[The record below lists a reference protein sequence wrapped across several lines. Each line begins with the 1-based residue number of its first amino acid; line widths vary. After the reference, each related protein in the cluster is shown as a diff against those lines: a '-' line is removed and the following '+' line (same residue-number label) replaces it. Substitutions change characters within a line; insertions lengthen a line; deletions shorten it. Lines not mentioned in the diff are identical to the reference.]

1 MKNKVPTKG
10 ITLRTRMTNEEG
22 MLWSRIKNEK
32 FNKIKFRKQF
42 IIEDYVID
50 FYAPKY
56 KLAIELDG
64 ASHFTDKGIIRDTER
79 DNYLNEQGIEV
90 LRFENESVA
99 KNLTTVLKLILDK
112 IKEIEAKVNVENQDL
127 SDKQN

>member
-1 MKNKVPTKG
+1 
-10 ITLRTRMTNEEG
+10 MTNEEG

-42 IIEDYVID
+42 IINDYVID

-79 DNYLNEQGIEV
+79 DNYLSEQGIEV

-99 KNLTTVLKLILDK
+99 KNLTTVLNLIYAK
-112 IKEIEAKVNVENQDL
+112 MKEIEAKVSDESNPDL
-127 SDKQN
+127 SDK

>member
-22 MLWSRIKNEK
+22 ILWSRIKNEK

-42 IIEDYVID
+42 IIEDYIID

-56 KLAIELDG
+56 KLAVELDG

-90 LRFENESVA
+90 LRFENESVT
-99 KNLTTVLKLILDK
+99 KNLTTVLNLIHLK
-112 IKEIEAKVNVENQDL
+112 IKEIEGKIAEDTKL
-127 SDKQN
+127 KTADK

>member
-1 MKNKVPTKG
+1 MKNKVPSKG

-32 FNKIKFRKQF
+32 FNKVKFRKQF
-42 IIEDYVID
+42 IVEDYVID

-64 ASHFTDKGIIRDTER
+64 ASHFTDKGIIKDTER
-79 DNYLNEQGIEV
+79 DKYLNEQGIEV

-99 KNLTTVLKLILDK
+99 KNLTTVLNLIYTK
-112 IKEIEAKVNVENQDL
+112 IKEIEAKFNDEPNQDL
-127 SDKQN
+127 SDK

>member
-1 MKNKVPTKG
+1 MKNKIPSKG

-22 MLWSRIKNEK
+22 MLWSKIKNEK
-32 FNKIKFRKQF
+32 FNKVKFRKQF
-42 IIEDYVID
+42 IIEKYVID

-79 DNYLNEQGIEV
+79 DNYLSEQGIEV
-90 LRFENESVA
+90 LRFENESVN
-99 KNLTTVLKLILDK
+99 KNLTTILNLIGKK
-112 IKEIEAKVNVENQDL
+112 IKEIEAKVDESNQDL
-127 SDKQN
+127 SDK